1 MWLFSDRD
9 AEIERLRE
17 VAAELSEQL
26 AGVRREI
33 QIVAALKMALAD
45 ERKQRAAAKAAAS
58 ASQELIEARATIEDL
73 LKRVRELEEKLV
85 FEQLRKLATANPDK
99 PSPLPDKE
107 IARLKEVNKELR
119 IELREMHGWYE
130 EESRRK
136 GIMPFM
142 TYGKLM
148 KCLHPDSTP
157 TDAERAEACGLLGQ
171 WKQSADRARHHA

>member
-1 MWLFSDRD
+1 MWLFSDRN

-17 VAAELSEQL
+17 AAAELSEQL
-26 AGVRREI
+26 AGARREI

-58 ASQELIEARATIEDL
+58 AFPEWIEARATIEDL

-85 FEQLRKLATANPDK
+85 FEQLRKLATAK
-99 PSPLPDKE
+99 ASPLPDKE

>member
-1 MWLFSDRD
+1 MWLFLDRD
-9 AEIERLRE
+9 AEIERLRG

-73 LKRVRELEEKLV
+73 LKRVRELEEKRV

-119 IELREMHGWYE
+119 IELREMHGW
-130 EESRRK
+130 
-136 GIMPFM
+136 
-142 TYGKLM
+142 
-148 KCLHPDSTP
+148 
-157 TDAERAEACGLLGQ
+157 
-171 WKQSADRARHHA
+171 

>member
-1 MWLFSDRD
+1 M
-9 AEIERLRE
+9 
-17 VAAELSEQL
+17 
-26 AGVRREI
+26 
-33 QIVAALKMALAD
+33 
-45 ERKQRAAAKAAAS
+45 
-58 ASQELIEARATIEDL
+58 IEARATIEDL